1 MPQTVPSAGFTP
13 PSSYDY
19 SAVFA
24 ADSFDLSLLPGSEVQ
39 VPDCQQ
45 LLSLYCDT
53 TSPHMFP
60 AEDVP
65 VLDPAKLKPI
75 KEEPFS
81 PSPLYYSSQSS
92 ACTPAVSPSANDISI
107 KQETSID
114 LGAILQESRL
124 VALFETVNEGII

>member
-24 ADSFDLSLLPGSEVQ
+24 ADSFDLSLLPGSDLQ

-45 LLSLYCDT
+45 LLSIYCDT

-60 AEDVP
+60 AEDI

-81 PSPLYYSSQSS
+81 PSPFYYQSPTH
-92 ACTPAVSPSANDISI
+92 TPAVSPSLANSISI

-124 VALFETVNEGII
+124 VNCSKLLRSNK